1 MGKAD
6 KCRAPPATHSNECS
20 SVSDSTEEI
29 RASILGEE
37 EKHEKIEFD
46 CSSSFFFGKIISS
59 VYLILMP
66 KKSSKLIADCWTCM
80 CNETKLT
87 LCSWTPLIR
96 T

>member
-6 KCRAPPATHSNECS
+6 KCRTPPATHSNECS

-46 CSSSFFFGKIISS
+46 CSSSIFFWQ
-59 VYLILMP
+59 
-66 KKSSKLIADCWTCM
+66 KKLALYI
-80 CNETKLT
+80 
-87 LCSWTPLIR
+87 
-96 T
+96 

>member
-6 KCRAPPATHSNECS
+6 KCRTPPATHSNECS

-46 CSSSFFFGKIISS
+46 CSSSIFFGK
-59 VYLILMP
+59 
-66 KKSSKLIADCWTCM
+66 K
-80 CNETKLT
+80 N
-87 LCSWTPLIR
+87 
-96 T
+96 